1 MYLELENQK
10 AKAAYDSIN
19 EREAKKKCRNV
30 LVFGLV
36 VSVLFLGVCYFAN
49 SVDQNPKVID
59 KNNQTDPEL
68 PNKEEDEKLNPPK
81 PVVEDDGG
89 V

>member
-19 EREAKKKCRNV
+19 EREAKKKCRNMLV
-30 LVFGLV
+30 LGLI

-49 SVDQNPKVID
+49 SVDQNSNVID
-59 KNNQTDPEL
+59 KNDPEL
-68 PNKEEDEKLNPPK
+68 PKKEEEEKPNPPK
-81 PVVEDDGG
+81 PVVDDDGG